1 MIMPAIFGAFG
12 NFLLPTQ
19 LGVHDV
25 AFPRLNSAAFWFL
38 PGGLI
43 MLCQLV
49 CTDRRYAR
57 MNCFNIRELQGI
69 LKNKFFTDLVNS
81 HEHKL
86 LLEKS
91 MIGLRFKTNNT
102 INLDS
107 DMLSFYN
114 FGTHNVSLINNTS
127 FLNYNSYKGNKSNS
141 TPVIKEYDYFL
152 IDLFGSN
159 ISAISLFRGLNNLFL
174 DILTIF
180 VNFSYVLPFKIFN
193 YESFT
198 SFISNNLSILNF
210 FGSSYQAYNHVV
222 INRALVSRDFRAHS
236 LLNSNL
242 GSDSEFKN
250 FFSENSSSQ
259 RLNRFNN
266 ILVNYDYKTGHYI
279 GDWDKQYP
287 YIINSL
293 IEVAR
298 GIRKPT

>member
-1 MIMPAIFGAFG
+1 
-12 NFLLPTQ
+12 
-19 LGVHDV
+19 
-25 AFPRLNSAAFWFL
+25 
-38 PGGLI
+38 

-102 INLDS
+102 LNLDS

-114 FGTHNVSLINNTS
+114 FGIHNTGLNNNTY
-127 FLNYNSYKGNKSNS
+127 FLNYNSYNADRPS
-141 TPVIKEYDYFL
+141 TTTPTIREYDYYL
-152 IDLFGSN
+152 IDLFNSN
-159 ISAISLFRGLNNLFL
+159 ISLHSFFKSLNNFFL
-174 DILTIF
+174 DVLTIF
-180 VNFSYVLPFKIFN
+180 INFSYALPLKVFSYN
-193 YESFT
+193 SFML
-198 SFISNNLSILNF
+198 FINNNLIIF
-210 FGSSYQAYNHVV
+210 YFGGVPYDLYNYVVVNPSSLSSK
-222 INRALVSRDFRAHS
+222 REAHS
-236 LLNSNL
+236 LLNSSL
-242 GSDSEFKN
+242 SSDPEFKN
-250 FFSENSSSQ
+250 FFSESSSSQ

-266 ILVNYDYKTGHYI
+266 ILVNYDYKTGHYM

-287 YIINSL
+287 YMINSI

-298 GIRKPT
+298 GIRKPTWFFSESYTDLLKINYNNYFTNFTGKSNLKLSNADS

>member
-1 MIMPAIFGAFG
+1 
-12 NFLLPTQ
+12 
-19 LGVHDV
+19 
-25 AFPRLNSAAFWFL
+25 
-38 PGGLI
+38 

-102 INLDS
+102 LNLDS

-114 FGTHNVSLINNTS
+114 FGVHNVNINNTNS
-127 FLNYNSYKGNKSNS
+127 FNTFGSNANKSNSVPVIREYDFYLIDLFNSNMNVYTFFKGLSNYFSDLLTVFTNFSFIVPSKALNYNSFISFVSNNMVIFNFGLDVPSIYGSIIVSPALIVKGNSIHSSVNS
-141 TPVIKEYDYFL
+141 
-152 IDLFGSN
+152 S
-159 ISAISLFRGLNNLFL
+159 
-174 DILTIF
+174 
-180 VNFSYVLPFKIFN
+180 
-193 YESFT
+193 
-198 SFISNNLSILNF
+198 
-210 FGSSYQAYNHVV
+210 
-222 INRALVSRDFRAHS
+222 
-236 LLNSNL
+236 LNSDL
-242 GSDSEFKN
+242 EFKN
-250 FFSENSSSQ
+250 FFSETSSSQ
-259 RLNRFNN
+259 RVNRFNN
-266 ILVNYDYKTGHYI
+266 ILVNYDYKTGHYM

-287 YIINSL
+287 YLINSL